1 MGRLRHGRAGS
12 REYNQMAILGGRRTG
27 PLCIGSVLSIMLVAF
42 TLSQMPSFLV
52 TLLVLWLLLSVP
64 LGIAVGHCA
73 LEER

>member
-1 MGRLRHGRAGS
+1 
-12 REYNQMAILGGRRTG
+12 MAILGGRRTG
-27 PLCIGSVLSIMLVAF
+27 QLCIGSVLSIMLAAF